1 MLKEKIE
8 NWEDLIIKNVRNF
21 QIVDGSLINDMR
33 ESNLIN
39 QELIVN
45 LLNEGDKWSLEFI
58 RESLIDNPEMLERW
72 QDVKNEFIKILKLL
86 STTARTSEEKNALLK
101 KKEMILKV
109 IIDLQ
114 VEELVIFCLE
124 NLQSLEDKNLKKL
137 AVFSILKF
145 GDESLMLKLKEIMK
159 KNADL
164 AKVVLNLID
173 HLDRNEWKF
182 FY

>member
-1 MLKEKIE
+1 M
-8 NWEDLIIKNVRNF
+8 
-21 QIVDGSLINDMR
+21 Q

-58 RESLIDNPEMLERW
+58 REALNDNPEMMDQWE
-72 QDVKNEFIKILKLL
+72 DVKNEFIKILKL
-86 STTARTSEEKNALLK
+86 TTAKTSDEKNALLK
-101 KKEMILKV
+101 KKEMIIKV

-114 VEELVIFCLE
+114 VEELIKICLE

-137 AVFSILKF
+137 AVFSILKL
-145 GDESLMLKLKEIMK
+145 GEESLMLELKVLMK
-159 KNADL
+159 NDADL
-164 AKVVLNLID
+164 AKLVLHLID
-173 HLDRNEWKF
+173 NLDRNEWKF